1 MITVRQI
8 DRLWS
13 AKAYDRLLE
22 QLISPRPE
30 ASDQLLSHLAG
41 PLAAAGMA
49 VIRLDELSQPFVPL
63 YGELIRT
70 ILKSQR
76 SVVPQSV
83 AQQSAAQLPNAH
95 GPKGGWG
102 DVITTAICLRA
113 LMCGNGNGDAIDRG
127 LEFLAGLQKPE
138 GIWPNIPARRMPVD
152 PFASAFVLARLGDMP
167 AFRQAVDMSQ
177 AMAWF
182 ESNEIALD
190 EQTRR
195 LWTHA
200 KRRVPVAREAITHCS
215 VKAGHARVSARA
227 KAGFWDFTAA
237 LSA

>member
-1 MITVRQI
+1 MT
-8 DRLWS
+8 
-13 AKAYDRLLE
+13 
-22 QLISPRPE
+22 
-30 ASDQLLSHLAG
+30 
-41 PLAAAGMA
+41 

-70 ILKSQR
+70 LIKAQR
-76 SVVPQSV
+76 PE
-83 AQQSAAQLPNAH
+83 
-95 GPKGGWG
+95 GGWG
-102 DVITTAICLRA
+102 DVVTTALCLRA

-152 PFASAFVLARLGDMP
+152 PFASAFLLARLGDMP
-167 AFRQAVDMSQ
+167 AFRQAVDMDQ
-177 AMAWF
+177 ATAWF
-182 ESNEIALD
+182 VENEIALD

-200 KRRVPVAREAITHCS
+200 KRRVPVEKAAAEQV
-215 VKAGHARVSARA
+215 VKPPSTAV
-227 KAGFWDFTAA
+227 KTGFWDFAAA

>member
-22 QLISPRPE
+22 QLISPRAE
-30 ASDQLLSHLAG
+30 ASDQLLSQLAG

-63 YGELIRT
+63 YSELIRM
-70 ILKSQR
+70 ILNAQR
-76 SVVPQSV
+76 PE
-83 AQQSAAQLPNAH
+83 
-95 GPKGGWG
+95 GGWG

-113 LMCGNGNGDAIDRG
+113 LMCGNGNGESIQRG
-127 LEFLAGLQKPE
+127 LEFVAGLQKPE

-152 PFASAFVLARLGDMP
+152 AFASAFVLARLGDMP
-167 AFRQAVDMSQ
+167 AFRQAVDINR
-177 AMAWF
+177 AIAWF
-182 ESNEIALD
+182 EENEIALD

-195 LWTHA
+195 LWMHA
-200 KRRVPVAREAITHCS
+200 KRRIPAERVRGSERIAKPGST
-215 VKAGHARVSARA
+215 KAAT
-227 KAGFWDFTAA
+227 GFWDFSAA